1 MQDINEIDDIN
12 AQDKKMVEPKAP
24 KQVKNAK
31 GFTAFFIHRPVFTV
45 MFSLA
50 LVVVGLMSY
59 NSMGVSL
66 YPSMDIPYAM
76 VQTVLPGASPEEM
89 ETSVTKYVEEA
100 VNQIEGVDEV
110 SSYSMEGVSLVAV
123 KFVMEK
129 DASVG
134 AQEVRDKVDQ
144 VKKDFPE
151 GTQPPIVMKL
161 DMDAIAVLN
170 VVVSGDRDIIELT
183 EIAKKKVKEGIE
195 NVSGVGAVNIVG
207 GREREIHVVVNPFK
221 LYSLGLPITKLT
233 GALKEQNFETPGGK
247 VEQPH
252 QSYSLR
258 ILGRIPDVKSFE
270 DIFIATKNGVP
281 VKVSDVAR
289 VEDSGE
295 FEEESTVLDG
305 NYSVTLEVKKQSG
318 SNTLAVIQ
326 GVKDR
331 LEEIQK
337 TLPSDI
343 RITLMSD
350 QSGTIKASVHTV
362 LEHLFLGG
370 FLAGVMVLVF
380 MGSLRSTLIAFLAI
394 PISVIGAFLFM
405 NMKGYTINNI
415 TLLALTVAVGIVI
428 DDAIVMLE
436 NIYRHMEKYNK
447 TPMQAALDGS
457 KEITATVVATTLS
470 ILVIFLPLAYMSG
483 MVGRVLSS
491 YGWTVVFAIGLSG
504 LVALTLTPM
513 LCSRMLKKAPQ
524 KSRFDKIIDSIN
536 LRLVNW
542 YMPFLKWSIN
552 HKLIMSIF
560 AVLCIIAIPFI
571 AGRLGGEFFPQED
584 SGKVKVTVKAPVGTS
599 YTETKDI
606 LSAIEEDVRRLPYV
620 KSVLKITGRGGSNM
634 ATFSESKPT
643 NEGYLQVELEDRE
656 KRQTINTK
664 KYVEKMREVL
674 SKYEGLKTSVLIQSD
689 GPGGSKDVQLRISGP
704 DINKLSEYANGLIA
718 KMEKDGHF
726 RDIDLTLELA
736 KPEYRVVINRA
747 KANNLGVK
755 VSDIASALRT
765 MVGGNDD
772 ITKYKEGDEL
782 YEVRVRVEE
791 QYRNTKETISALQ
804 IPASFGGKDSVV
816 RLDSIAVI
824 EEGVGPSQI
833 NRFKREREVSV
844 EANLNG
850 LDTRS
855 AMSLMKKMFNEL
867 DPLPGYH
874 TTESGMAQEMGR
886 MFTSFI
892 VAFILAFLF
901 KYMVLAAQFESYTHP
916 VAIIVSLPL
925 TLPFALIALLLTKQN
940 LNIFSMLG
948 VFMLVGVVSKNAILQ
963 TDYTNQ
969 LRARGYGRT
978 NAILQ
983 ANKVRLR
990 PILMTTL
997 TLIMGVLPMLIS
1009 HGEGADSRRSLAI
1022 VIVGGQALSLLITL
1036 LMTPVTYII
1045 MDSIGAWANNKIS
1058 GTPIPEDKDSE
1069 VIYSEVPQEY

>member
-1 MQDINEIDDIN
+1 MQDMNEIEDIN
-12 AQDKKMVEPKAP
+12 VQDRKMVNPKAP
-24 KQVKNAK
+24 KKIKNST
-31 GFTAFFIHRPVFTV
+31 GWTAFFIHRPVFTI
-45 MFSLA
+45 MMSLA

-59 NSMGVSL
+59 SNMGVSL

-76 VQTVLPGASPEEM
+76 VQTILPGASPEEI

-110 SSYSMEGVSLVAV
+110 SSFSMEGVSLVAV

-129 DASVG
+129 DAAVG

-144 VKKDFPE
+144 VKKDFPD
-151 GTQPPIVMKL
+151 GTESPVVMKL

-195 NVSGVGAVNIVG
+195 TTSGVGAVNIVG

-252 QSYSLR
+252 QSYNLR

-270 DIFIATKNGVP
+270 DIYISTNNGVP

-295 FEEESTVLDG
+295 FEEESSILDG
-305 NYSVTLEVKKQSG
+305 RASVTLEVKKQSG

-326 GVKDR
+326 GIKDK
-331 LEEIQK
+331 LEIIQK
-337 TLPSDI
+337 TLPGDI
-343 RITLMSD
+343 QITLMAD

-370 FLAGVMVLVF
+370 FLAGIMVLVF

-394 PISVIGAFLFM
+394 PISVIGAFMFM
-405 NMKGYTINNI
+405 NMRGFTINNI
-415 TLLALTVAVGIVI
+415 TLLGLTVAVGIVI

-436 NIYRHMEKYNK
+436 NIYRHMEKYDK

-457 KEITATVVATTLS
+457 KEITATVMATTLS

-491 YGWTVVFAIGLSG
+491 YGWTVVFAIALSG

-513 LCSRMLKKAPQ
+513 LCSRMLKKAPE
-524 KSRFDKIIDSIN
+524 KSRFDKIIDGIN
-536 LRLVNW
+536 LKLVNW

-552 HKLIMSIF
+552 HKVIMVIF
-560 AVLCIIAIPFI
+560 AVVCMASIPFI
-571 AGRLGGEFFPQED
+571 AGKIGGEFFPKED
-584 SGKVKVTVKAPVGTS
+584 SGKIKVSVKAPVGTS

-606 LSAIEEDVRRLPYV
+606 LGAIEEDIRRLPYV
-620 KSVLKITGRGGSNM
+620 KSVLKITGKSGGNM
-634 ATFSESKPT
+634 ASFSSSNPT
-643 NEGYLQVELEDRE
+643 NEGYLQIELEDRD
-656 KRQTINTK
+656 KRQTINTQ
-664 KYVEKMREVL
+664 KYVEAIRNL
-674 SKYEGLKTSVLIQSD
+674 LQKYDGLKTSAIVLSD
-689 GPGGSKDVQLRISGP
+689 GPANGKEIEFKITGP
-704 DINKLSEYANGLIA
+704 DINKLSEYANTIVA
-718 KMEKDGHF
+718 KLEKDDRF
-726 RDIDLTLELA
+726 RDIDLNLDLA
-736 KPEYRVVINRA
+736 KPEYRVVIDRA

-755 VSDIASALRT
+755 VSNIASALRT
-765 MVGGNDD
+765 MVGGTDD

-782 YEVRVRVEE
+782 YEVRVRVDE

-804 IPASFGGKDSVV
+804 IPASINGKDSIV
-816 RLDSIAVI
+816 RLDNVATI

-833 NRFKREREVSV
+833 NRFQRQREITI

-850 LDTRS
+850 IDTRTGM
-855 AMSLMKKMFNEL
+855 ALMTQAFN
-867 DPLPGYH
+867 DIDVLPGYDAVQ
-874 TTESGMAQEMGR
+874 SGMAREMGR
-886 MFTSFI
+886 MFMSFI
-892 VAFILAFLF
+892 TAFILAFIF
-901 KYMVLAAQFESYTHP
+901 KYMVLAAQFESLTHP
-916 VAIIVSLPL
+916 VAIIISLPL
-925 TLPFALIALLLTKQN
+925 TLPFALIALLLTGQN

-948 VFMLVGVVSKNAILQ
+948 MFMLVGVVSKNAILQ

-1045 MDSIGAWANNKIS
+1045 MDSIGAWFKYKFS
-1058 GTPIPEDKDSE
+1058 GEPIPEDKDAE

>member
-1 MQDINEIDDIN
+1 MQDTNEIEDIN
-12 AQDKKMVEPKAP
+12 VQDKKMVNPKAP
-24 KQVKNAK
+24 KKIKNAT
-31 GFTAFFIHRPVFTV
+31 GFTAFFIHRPVFTI
-45 MFSLA
+45 MMSLA

-59 NSMGVSL
+59 SNMGVSL

-76 VQTVLPGASPEEM
+76 VQTILPGASPEEM

-110 SSYSMEGVSLVAV
+110 SSFSMEGVSLVAV
-123 KFVMEK
+123 KFVMDK
-129 DASVG
+129 DAAVG

-144 VKKDFPE
+144 VKKDFPD
-151 GTQPPIVMKL
+151 GTEPPVVMKL

-195 NVSGVGAVNIVG
+195 NVSGVGSVNIVG
-207 GREREIHVVVNPFK
+207 GREREIHVIVNPFK

-252 QSYSLR
+252 ESYNLR

-270 DIFIATKNGVP
+270 DIFIATNNGVP

-295 FEEESTVLDG
+295 FEEESSILDG
-305 NYSVTLEVKKQSG
+305 NPSVTLEVKKQSG

-331 LEEIQK
+331 LTEIQK
-337 TLPSDI
+337 TLPQDI
-343 RITLMSD
+343 QITLMAD
-350 QSGTIKASVHTV
+350 QSGTINASVHTV

-405 NMKGYTINNI
+405 NMRGFTINNI
-415 TLLALTVAVGIVI
+415 TLLGLTVAVGIVI

-491 YGWTVVFAIGLSG
+491 YGWTVVFAIALSG

-513 LCSRMLKKAPQ
+513 LCSKMLKKAPE
-524 KSRFDKIIDSIN
+524 KSLFDKIIDGIN
-536 LRLVNW
+536 LKLVNW

-552 HKLIMSIF
+552 HKIIMTVF
-560 AVLCIIAIPFI
+560 AILCIVAIVPIAKMM
-571 AGRLGGEFFPQED
+571 GGEFFPKED
-584 SGKVKVTVKAPVGTS
+584 SGKIKVAIKAPVGTS
-599 YTETKDI
+599 YSETKDI
-606 LSAIEEDVRRLPYV
+606 LTAIEQDIRRLPYIH
-620 KSVLKITGRGGSNM
+620 SILKIAGKGTSNM
-634 ATFSESKPT
+634 SSFSSSNPT
-643 NEGYLQVELEDRE
+643 NEGYLQIELEDRD
-656 KRQTINTK
+656 KRQAINTQKYIDSMRNILK
-664 KYVEKMREVL
+664 KYD
-674 SKYEGLKTSVLIQSD
+674 GLKTSVIVLSD
-689 GPGGSKDVQLRISGP
+689 SPANGKEVEFKITGP
-704 DINKLSEYANGLIA
+704 DIEQLSKYANTIIA
-718 KMEKDGHF
+718 KLEKDGRF
-726 RDIDLTLELA
+726 RDIDLNLDLA

-755 VSDIASALRT
+755 VSNIASALRT
-765 MVGGNDD
+765 MVGGTDD

-804 IPASFGGKDSVV
+804 IPASINGKDSVV
-816 RLDSIAVI
+816 RLDSVATI
-824 EEGVGPSQI
+824 EKGVGPSQI
-833 NRFKREREVSV
+833 NRFQRQREITV
-844 EANLNG
+844 EANLNDI
-850 LDTRS
+850 DTRS
-855 AMSLMKKMFNEL
+855 AIAVMTQAFNDL
-867 DPLPGYH
+867 DVLPGYSAVQ
-874 TTESGMAQEMGR
+874 SGMAREMGR
-886 MFTSFI
+886 MFMSFI
-892 VAFILAFLF
+892 TAFILAFLF

-916 VAIIVSLPL
+916 VAIIISLPL
-925 TLPFALIALLLTKQN
+925 TLPFALIALWATRQN

-948 VFMLVGVVSKNAILQ
+948 MFMLVGVVSKNAILQ

-1045 MDSIGAWANNKIS
+1045 MDSIGAWFKNKMS
-1058 GTPIPEDKDSE
+1058 GEPIPEDKDAE